1 MFHFPATS
9 ARLTAADVVVVV
21 VVVVVAAVDDAIEP
35 EVSTA
40 ALSFLAH
47 PASTAA
53 LQQSA
58 MRVVR

>member
-9 ARLTAADVVVVV
+9 ARLTVADVVVV

-35 EVSTA
+35 DVSTA

-58 MRVVR
+58 MRVVQ

>member
-9 ARLTAADVVVVV
+9 ARLTVADVV

>member
-9 ARLTAADVVVVV
+9 ARLTAADVVV

-58 MRVVR
+58 MRVVQ

>member
-9 ARLTAADVVVVV
+9 ARLTVAGVV